1 MIRLSD
7 SIVAGLFLGLA
18 LLFPWR
24 AEAIDIQRVVSPG
37 GIVAWLVED
46 RKVPV
51 IAVDFAF
58 ESTGS
63 SADPAGKPGVAN
75 LMASLLD
82 EGAGERRSQEFQKLL
97 ADNSISISFS
107 AGRDEFR
114 GAMKALTVKRD
125 LAIDLL
131 SQALTQPR
139 FDAEAVERI
148 RLAVMANIKSNQ
160 ASPNW
165 IAQRT
170 FSITTF
176 GGHPYSQPSDGT
188 LDSVQAITTEDMRD
202 YLGRRLG
209 RDNLVVG
216 VVGDVSASELAPM
229 LDRMFG
235 ALPAKAERFI
245 PPEAAL
251 QAAGDIV
258 LVPRPLPQTVF
269 VMGEQGVK
277 RSDPDWYAASVMN
290 YVLGGGGF
298 NSRLMEEVREKR
310 GLTYGVS
317 SSLVP
322 YDHAALITAGGSTV
336 NAKAGEALDLIRV
349 EWRRMAV
356 DGVTDEELK
365 NAKAYLT
372 GSFALR
378 LTSTDRIASML
389 VQVQLDDL
397 GIDYL
402 NKRDEF
408 INRVSRADVLRVARR
423 LLDPAKLTIV
433 MVGQPKGIEP
443 TRTIDGPPG

>member
-1 MIRLSD
+1 MTRLSA
-7 SIVAGLFLGLA
+7 VFAALWLA
-18 LLFPWR
+18 LLLLPGV
-24 AEAIDIQRVVSPG
+24 AEAVEIKRVVSPG
-37 GIVAWLVED
+37 GIQAWLVED
-46 RKVPV
+46 HKVPL
-51 IAVDFAF
+51 IAVEFAF
-58 ESTGS
+58 EDTGS
-63 SADPAGKPGVAN
+63 TADPSGKPGVAN
-75 LMASLLD
+75 LTASLLD
-82 EGAGERRSQEFQKLL
+82 EGAGELKSQEFLKTL
-97 ADNSISISFS
+97 ADNSITLSFS

-114 GAMKALTVKRD
+114 GGMKALTAKRD
-125 LAIDLL
+125 LAVDML
-131 SQALTQPR
+131 SKALTQPR
-139 FDAEAVERI
+139 FDSEAVERI

-160 ASPNW
+160 ANPNW
-165 IAQRT
+165 IAQRA
-170 FSITTF
+170 FSGTVF
-176 GGHPYSQPSDGT
+176 GEHPYGQPTDGT
-188 LDSVQAITTEDMRD
+188 LESVQAITVDDMRD
-202 YLGRRLG
+202 FVRRRLAK
-209 RDNLVVG
+209 DNLVVG
-216 VVGDVSASELAPM
+216 VVGDITPGELGPL

-235 ALPAKAERFI
+235 GLPEKAERAI
-245 PPEAAL
+245 PPEATL
-251 QAAGDIV
+251 KSVGDIL
-258 LVPRPLPQTVF
+258 LVDRGLPQTIF
-269 VMGEQGVK
+269 VMGEEGLK

-378 LTSTDRIASML
+378 LTSTDRIAGML
-389 VQVQLDDL
+389 VQIQLDEL

-402 NKRDEF
+402 TKRDEF
-408 INRVSRADVLRVARR
+408 INRVTRADVLRVARR

-433 MVGQPKGIEP
+433 MVGQPQGIEP
-443 TRTIDGPPG
+443 TRRIDGPPS